1 MSMSDQILVSW
12 DGLKWFKHDRGIC
25 PREKNVLRTIQSLTN
40 KNSVFVDVGAHIGF
54 YTVRLALKC
63 KHVHAVEP
71 NPESAYIL
79 RRNIELNNIN
89 NVTVHQ
95 CACGKNPSKA
105 KIYIA
110 DTCTTLI
117 PRTNRRTVEVDV
129 KPLDSLVKYCDV
141 VKIDVEGFEEEVLL
155 GAKNLI
161 THVKPIWIIEHHDK
175 GLGIQYYPETKG
187 MSERI
192 RKLLSDYIKIT
203 YDEGR
208 SAYIHKSKINQVPE
222 HALRR
227 LIALGVQHHVLTNII
242 EGRAW
247 YHGLPYTWW
256 YGVSMLDFME
266 EVYEHVI
273 EEPEWIKIVEK

>member
-1 MSMSDQILVSW
+1 MSEQILVSW
-12 DGLKWFKHDRGIC
+12 DGLKWFKNNRGINL
-25 PREKNVLRTIQSLTN
+25 REKNVLKTILSLTN
-40 KNSVFVDVGAHIGF
+40 KNSVFVDIGAHIGF

-63 KHVHAVEP
+63 RHVHAVEP

-79 RRNIELNNIN
+79 RRNLELNNIK

-95 CACGKNPSKA
+95 CACGRTRSKA

-117 PRTNRRTVEVDV
+117 PRTGRKTVEVDV
-129 KPLDSLVKYCDV
+129 KPLDSLVKYCDI

-155 GAKNLI
+155 GAENLI
-161 THVKPIWIIEHHDK
+161 THVKPIWVIEHHDK
-175 GLGIQYYPETKG
+175 GLGIKYYPETKG

-203 YDEGR
+203 FDEGR
-208 SAYIHKSKINQVPE
+208 SVYIHKLKISQIPE
-222 HALRR
+222 NALRR
-227 LIALGVQHHVLTNII
+227 LITLGVQHHVLTNLV

-266 EVYEHVI
+266 EIYEHVI
-273 EEPEWIKIVEK
+273 EEPEWIKIVDK

>member
-1 MSMSDQILVSW
+1 LSEQIYVSW
-12 DGLKWFKHDRGIC
+12 DRLKWFKHNRGTC
-25 PREKNVLRTIQSLTN
+25 PREKNVLKTILSLTN
-40 KNSVFVDVGAHIGF
+40 KNSIFVDIGAHIGF

-63 KHVHAVEP
+63 KHVHAIEP

-79 RRNIELNNIN
+79 RRNIELNNIK

-95 CACGKNPSKA
+95 CACGRTHSKA
-105 KIYIA
+105 KIYVA

-117 PRTNRRTVEVDV
+117 PRTGRKTIEVDV
-129 KPLDSLVKYCDV
+129 KPLDSLVNYCDV

-155 GAKNLI
+155 GAENLI
-161 THVKPIWIIEHHDK
+161 THVKPIWVIEHHDK

-192 RKLLSDYIKIT
+192 RKILSDYIKIT
-203 YDEGR
+203 FDEGR
-208 SAYIHKSKINQVPE
+208 SAYIHKAKINQVPE

-227 LIALGVQHHVLTNII
+227 LITLGVHHHVLTNII

-247 YHGLPYTWW
+247 YHGLPYSWW
-256 YGVSMLDFME
+256 YGLSLLDFME

-273 EEPEWIKIVEK
+273 EEPEWIKIVDK

>member
-1 MSMSDQILVSW
+1 MSDQILVSW

-54 YTVRLALKC
+54 YTIRLALKC

-79 RRNIELNNIN
+79 RRNIELNNIK

-117 PRTNRRTVEVDV
+117 PRTNRKTVEVNV

-161 THVKPIWIIEHHDK
+161 THVKPIWVIEHHDK
-175 GLGIQYYPETKG
+175 GMGIQYYPETKG

-192 RKLLSDYIKIT
+192 RKILSDYIKIT
-203 YDEGR
+203 FDDGR
-208 SAYIHKSKINQVPE
+208 SVYIHKSKINQVPKQ
-222 HALRR
+222 ALRR
-227 LIALGVQHHVLTNII
+227 LITLGVHRHVLNNLVLD
-242 EGRAW
+242 RAW

-266 EVYEHVI
+266 EVYEHAI
-273 EEPEWIKIVEK
+273 EEPEWIKIAEG